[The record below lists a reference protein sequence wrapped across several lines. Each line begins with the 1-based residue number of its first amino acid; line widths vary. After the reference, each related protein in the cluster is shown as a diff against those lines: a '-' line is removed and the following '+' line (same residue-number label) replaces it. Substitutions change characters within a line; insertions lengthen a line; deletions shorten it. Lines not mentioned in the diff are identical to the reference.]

1 MYKEKQ
7 IGVKALSFSILLSFC
22 LTLVFL
28 DTVAAKKITL
38 TWYEW
43 VSQEAKPGVMEH
55 IIKGFEKEHPNI
67 DVKRITDPWP
77 VTHDKIITMWQAGK
91 LPDVLAVNRNWL
103 WEFVS
108 LGIIEPLDPYLDQEP
123 STYAQELRTKFF
135 KAAQGIFNEKTY
147 VFPLWGGVAALVY
160 NADIF
165 KEKGLQPP
173 ETLEEF
179 VKISKKLTEPAKFR
193 YATVFPL
200 SEKNVAGANVC
211 TIGPLLYSMGGQYV
225 KNKKASFN
233 EEPGVRTVEFL
244 VSMEKKGYA
253 MPGSITYTAA
263 DMRDMVASGKVA
275 MVLDGAWCWAVY
287 GAKAP
292 EMNIRN
298 ASMPKGKAIGTVYN
312 GGNLGIPTQSKHKK
326 EAWEFIKYMTRDDTI
341 YYWYKSGYM
350 PLAKKFADFPEFKKE
365 YAGFFE
371 TFKSTDNFFQ
381 TGSIPQEIQMNR
393 ILVSAIHKVFLGKK
407 SAKEALDAAAAEYD
421 KVLEKAYV
429 KR

>member
-1 MYKEKQ
+1 MREKRSEKIRR
-7 IGVKALSFSILLSFC
+7 IGVGILASFC
-22 LTLVFL
+22 VVLFSFN
-28 DTVAAKKITL
+28 AALGEKITL

-43 VSQEAKPGVMEH
+43 VSQEAKPGVIDHMIE
-55 IIKGFEKEHPNI
+55 GFEKENPNI

-77 VTHDKIITMWQAGK
+77 VTHDKIITMWQAGR

-108 LGIIEPLDPYLDQEP
+108 LGIIEPLDPYLEQESP
-123 STYAQELRTKFF
+123 EFAQELKNKFF
-135 KAAQGIFNEKTY
+135 EAAQGIFAGKTY

-160 NADIF
+160 NADMF
-165 KEKGLQPP
+165 TDKGVTPP
-173 ETLEEF
+173 ETLDEF
-179 VKISKKLTEPAKFR
+179 VKISEKLTDPAKFQ

-211 TIGPLLYSMGGQYV
+211 CIGPLLYSMGGKYV
-225 KNKKASFN
+225 ENKKTAFN
-233 EEPGVRTVEFL
+233 KEPGVKTVEFL
-244 VSMEKKGYA
+244 VDMEKKGYA

-263 DMRDMVASGKVA
+263 DMRDMVAGGKVA

-292 EMNIRN
+292 ELNIKN
-298 ASMPKGKAIGTVYN
+298 APMPKGQRIGTVYN
-312 GGNLGIPTQSKHKK
+312 GGNLGIPKQSRHKK
-326 EAWEFIKYMTRDDTI
+326 EAWEFIKYMTSDDTI

-350 PLAKKFADFPEFKKE
+350 PLAKKFADYPEFKTE

-393 ILVSAIHKVFLGKK
+393 ILVSAVHKVFLGQK
-407 SAKEALDAAAAEYD
+407 SAREALDEAAAEYD
-421 KVLEKAYV
+421 KILEKAYGG
-429 KR
+429 